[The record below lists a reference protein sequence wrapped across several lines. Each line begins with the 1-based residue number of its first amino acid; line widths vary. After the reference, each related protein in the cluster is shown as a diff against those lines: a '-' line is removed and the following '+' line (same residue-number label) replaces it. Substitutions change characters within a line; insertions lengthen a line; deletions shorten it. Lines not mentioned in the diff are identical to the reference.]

1 MSEDT
6 ENNIVN
12 LSEYRERRER
22 EEEAKREQE
31 DFFNDDYPNIY
42 PEGKTTHIK
51 VDGGIFSIED
61 IMTPEQSKDMVNTIM
76 HLIRLMDEQDR
87 LASDTENIIKDSTDN
102 NPEDT
107 KEKE

>member
-12 LSEYRERRER
+12 LSEYRERKEK
-22 EEEAKREQE
+22 EEAAKKEQE
-31 DFFNDDYPNIY
+31 DFFNDDYPSIY

-61 IMTPEQSKDMVNTIM
+61 IITPEQSKDMVNTIM
-76 HLIRLMDEQDR
+76 HLIRLIQKISLKITLKTQRRKNRKVVMPRQ
-87 LASDTENIIKDSTDN
+87 TM
-102 NPEDT
+102 P
-107 KEKE
+107 